1 VAAAVVL
8 SAGRCLPF
16 CFPSALFRKSDAFA
30 VTPRE
35 FNNGADV
42 VLLSLLFI
50 DRYSIYYQL

>member
-8 SAGRCLPF
+8 LAGRCLPF

-30 VTPRE
+30 VTPHE
-35 FNNGADV
+35 FNNGAEG

-50 DRYSIYYQL
+50 DRDSIHYHL

>member
-1 VAAAVVL
+1 
-8 SAGRCLPF
+8 
-16 CFPSALFRKSDAFA
+16 

-50 DRYSIYYQL
+50 DRDSIHYQL